1 MHDGDSSDNKRRS
14 TWPQRAWTLAGTAAI
29 LSSAVTCVRR
39 LAATGSSTTELLA
52 AAAAAFAGYSLADL
66 STGVYH
72 WFIDNYGGT
81 ATPVIGAQVA
91 SFMDHHRHPS
101 AITRLEPCNLL
112 HVLAAAV
119 AVALPA
125 AGAALSARGATAA
138 SHAFA
143 CAFAACAMLSVQF
156 HAWAHAESPARLPAG
171 VGALQAAGALVS
183 RANTP
188 GTTARAPHN
197 SNYCSVSGMWNPVL
211 DRYMAFHKLEK
222 VIYLATG
229 VRPRSWGQVVVVEGS
244 EHARTST
251 PPAGRHGRHR

>member
-1 MHDGDSSDNKRRS
+1 MAVDVATARVD
-14 TWPQRAWTLAGTAAI
+14 AGRHCAAI
-29 LSSAVTCVRR
+29 LSSAVTCVRL

-183 RANTP
+183 RAKHA
-188 GTTARAPHN
+188 GH
-197 SNYCSVSGMWNPVL
+197 
-211 DRYMAFHKLEK
+211 H
-222 VIYLATG
+222 
-229 VRPRSWGQVVVVEGS
+229 RPRAAQLQLLQRQRHVEPGAGQVHGVPQAREGDL
-244 EHARTST
+244 
-251 PPAGRHGRHR
+251 PRHRCPPTVVGSSRRR

>member
-1 MHDGDSSDNKRRS
+1 MPSAAQSHDGDSSDNKRRS

-29 LSSAVTCVRR
+29 LSSAVTCVRL

-91 SFMDHHRHPS
+91 SFMDHHRHPQ
-101 AITRLEPCNLL
+101 PCNLL

-156 HAWAHAESPARLPAG
+156 HAAPRGCPPASGRCRPPARSCPAP
-171 VGALQAAGALVS
+171 S
-183 RANTP
+183 TP